1 MRRRG
6 RWIRTA
12 LALGLLLLGGCQQ
25 QEELPRVRLWAL
37 APPEVSPAGGDGQ
50 TPLRLAVALT
60 ISPQQAYQLYGDLAE
75 ALGRKIGRPIHLI
88 LRRTFAEVN
97 DLVRSRQADMA
108 YLCSR
113 GFLQGRADYGLTA
126 LAVPEVRARHRE
138 SSYVIALAEGE
149 VGSPAELEGKA
160 FAFADPPCAP
170 DPFPLGHK
178 GRRPEAF
185 FKRTLAITGHDR
197 SIRAVAEGLVDGA
210 LVDGLVYA
218 RLALTDPALT
228 AKTKVIGE
236 TAAYMN
242 PPIAVHSGLDPAL
255 RENLRRALL
264 TFHEEHAGRA
274 VLARLGIDR
283 FVAPGSEVG
292 GRPGSGRRGDR

>member
-1 MRRRG
+1 M
-6 RWIRTA
+6 
-12 LALGLLLLGGCQQ
+12 
-25 QEELPRVRLWAL
+25 RLWAL

-60 ISPQQAYQLYGDLAE
+60 ISPQQGHQLYGDLAE

-97 DLVRSRQADMA
+97 DLVRSRQAEVVH
-108 YLCSR
+108 LCSR
-113 GFLQGRADYGLTA
+113 GFLQGAADFGLTA
-126 LAVPEVRARHRE
+126 LAVPQVAGRQTHPA
-138 SSYVIALAEGE
+138 YVIASAETEIASLGQ
-149 VGSPAELEGKA
+149 LEGKT
-160 FAFADPPCAP
+160 FAFADPPCASG
-170 DPFPLGHK
+170 PFPA
-178 GRRPEAF
+178 GREGQRPETF
-185 FKRTLAITGHDR
+185 FTRKLIITSHDR
-197 SIRAVAEGLVDGA
+197 AIRAVAEGLVDGA

-264 TFHEEHAGRA
+264 TFHEEQAGRA